1 MGTTLKCEYLL
12 SVGLQPYTSSLGVTV
27 MEDIAIPRREE
38 CEEEIDAQQDAGG
51 EETTGSNGC
60 RYQPPGT
67 RRQGG
72 EVRDNPLRRRI
83 SPCCYLVECRRR
95 LGRRGQGVAA

>member
-12 SVGLQPYTSSLGVTV
+12 SVGLQSYTSSLGVTV

-38 CEEEIDAQQDAGG
+38 CEDIDAQQDAGG
-51 EETTGSNGC
+51 ETTGSNGC

-83 SPCCYLVECRRR
+83 SPCYLVECRRR
-95 LGRRGQGVAA
+95 LGRRGQQGVAA